1 MKISHYFCFGGFLLL
16 CVNIAFAKEENSFS
30 YKDWAI
36 TCDNTRTCRAE
47 GYQLESYDE
56 FTKES
61 NPISMLIT
69 RSAGPNTLVDIRIQ
83 VSSEID
89 SETNYVPSNKWSFY
103 IGNLELSGKPDVKSL
118 TWHLSALQVKQLLPE
133 LLRQSSATLV
143 DGNLSWH
150 LSVVGAKAML
160 LKMDDK
166 QGRLS
171 TPGALVKRGSRDE
184 NQVLKPLV
192 APKLY
197 AVALEKQRPNDKK
210 LGKLMLAE
218 INKDDYLDCND
229 VYEHKLP
236 SPIIYRLT
244 NSKVLMSIECPTGAY
259 NYTSLLWIADD
270 KPPYQPKLQE
280 ANGDFDNGAVQ
291 ESFKGRGIG
300 DCWSS
305 RTWYFDGNKFVTT
318 GESTSGMCRGFVG
331 GAWNVPTYVSKVIKK
346 R

>member
-1 MKISHYFCFGGFLLL
+1 MKISHHFCFGGFLLL
-16 CVNIAFAKEENSFS
+16 CVNIAFAKEENSFY
-30 YKDWAI
+30 YKDWAL

-47 GYQLESYDE
+47 GYQAQFYDE
-56 FTKES
+56 SAEQS
-61 NPISMLIT
+61 SPISMLIT
-69 RSAGPNTLVDIRIQ
+69 RAAGENTPIDIQ
-83 VSSEID
+83 VQVAD
-89 SETNYVPSNKWSFY
+89 DVYGETNYVPSNKWSFY

-118 TWHLSALQVKQLLPE
+118 TWYLSTLQAKQLLPE
-133 LLRQSSATLV
+133 LLRQSSATLI

-150 LSVVGAKAML
+150 LSLVGAKAML

-171 TPGALVKRGSRDE
+171 TPGALVKRGSRGE
-184 NQVLKPLV
+184 NQVLKPLE
-192 APKLY
+192 APTVF
-197 AVALEKQRPNDKK
+197 AASLEKQRQNDKK
-210 LGKLMLAE
+210 VGKLTLAE
-218 INKDDYLDCND
+218 VDKDDYLDCND

-236 SPIIYRLT
+236 SPIIYRLS

-259 NYTSLLWIADD
+259 NYTSLFQIADD

-305 RTWYFDGNKFVTT
+305 RTWHFDGNKFVTT